1 MLSSVLAISDI
12 AGHVSFR
19 HRLSWAAQ
27 ASPRQAAADIFACS
41 RPSGECASL
50 SIEQTYHQPGS
61 RPGSILSNLDVQ
73 VSADGEMVLYKAL
86 VKAGITLLSI
96 AHRPALKRFH
106 HAIVH
111 FHGSQDGDGWHLE
124 ELDK

>member
-1 MLSSVLAISDI
+1 M
-12 AGHVSFR
+12 
-19 HRLSWAAQ
+19 
-27 ASPRQAAADIFACS
+27 
-41 RPSGECASL
+41 
-50 SIEQTYHQPGS
+50 
-61 RPGSILSNLDVQ
+61 Q

-124 ELDK
+124 ELDS